1 MVKDDPMKYYEARI
15 GFTGKTLTHSQF
27 DEAWANVEI
36 IKRNIEKSGS
46 FVKKLADYSY
56 TFSREE
62 KFDQLRGET
71 ILRDLFKDRYEM
83 SMNQMREGFMERE
96 RNLPENARSVALEA
110 AYETLDLIRDG
121 ETQPFYRAYDTVAFN
136 TAEILNIT
144 ETKSK
149 ELMKD
154 TFYEREGRELYE
166 VGKEVEKKFH
176 EPAREAAREKYSREK
191 ANTQAQSK
199 VKTRANTRVRA

>member
-1 MVKDDPMKYYEARI
+1 MVKDDPMKYYDART
-15 GFTGKTLTHSQF
+15 GFTGKTLMHSQF

-46 FVKKLADYSY
+46 FVKKLADYSHA
-56 TFSREE
+56 FSREE

-121 ETQPFYRAYDTVAFN
+121 ETQPFYRAYDTAGYGV
-136 TAEILNIT
+136 TEVLHIT
-144 ETKSK
+144 ESK
-149 ELMKD
+149 ARELMKD
-154 TFYEREGRELYE
+154 TFYESEGRSLYE
-166 VGKEVEKKFH
+166 VGKEVEKEFH

-191 ANTQAQSK
+191 ANTQAQSN